1 MSTPKWKK
9 DARMAEQL
17 KAKEKRIWDKKYGLS
32 ATPKKPK
39 VREFVP
45 YTPAPEPY
53 YRETP
58 HYKSLST
65 SDRIVPGSTAPAER
79 KVYTGERRLLGIAT
93 MHKSNM
99 VPIFEDNK
107 EEAKEIARMR
117 R

>member
-1 MSTPKWKK
+1 MREH
-9 DARMAEQL
+9 AV
-17 KAKEKRIWDKKYGLS
+17 AKERREFEKKYGLRT
-32 ATPKKPK
+32 APKKPK

-58 HYKSLST
+58 NYKSLST

-79 KVYTGERRLLGIAT
+79 KVYTGERKLIGIAT